1 MATEVQA
8 PPRTETGWK
17 LYRLSVRQ
25 FEKII
30 DSGILDQGQR
40 LELVGGVL
48 LERMTKNQPH
58 DFTVGQLAD
67 ALRAILPAGWFV
79 DEEKPSE
86 IDRRSRPEPDIT
98 IIRGKRADF
107 RQRCPLAKD
116 HGLVIEV
123 ADTSYPKDKGTMWR
137 RYAAARI
144 PCYWIVNLAAKQI
157 EVYTDPAGK
166 GRLAGYRGNQNY
178 GVDMQVTVVLEEREL
193 GRISVRD
200 VLP

>member
-1 MATEVQA
+1 MATEIQA
-8 PPRTETGWK
+8 PPRTETGLK

-25 FEKII
+25 FEKMI
-30 DSGILDQGQR
+30 DAGVLDQGPR
-40 LELVGGVL
+40 VELVGGVL

-58 DFTVGQLAD
+58 NYAVGQLAD
-67 ALRAILPAGWFV
+67 GLRSLVPAGWFV

-86 IDRRSRPEPDIT
+86 IDRWSRPEPDIA

-107 RQRCPLAKD
+107 RQRSPQAKD

-123 ADTSYPKDKGTMWR
+123 ADTTYTKDKGTMWR

-144 PCYWIVNLAAKQI
+144 PCYWIVNLAAKRI

-166 GRLAGYRGNQNY
+166 GRSAGFRKVQNY
-178 GVDMQVTVVLEEREL
+178 GGDEHVPVILEDREL
-193 GRISVRD
+193 GRIAVRD
-200 VLP
+200 VMP